1 MKGHSSMFKQGPIV
15 LQKRNEKNPLQV
27 LVYKLWNISSCSEI
41 LVVNVVI
48 QQSRVA
54 NTNIHHRK
62 KHTHNIVIL
71 PRMLKGSKT
80 LHICRPFRPTKTS
93 RNISLMH
100 CSGRVGI
107 SIHLYINSVSGI
119 WFVIISFRRK
129 MV

>member
-1 MKGHSSMFKQGPIV
+1 MKGHSSMFKQGPVV
-15 LQKRNEKNPLQV
+15 LQIRNEKNPLQL
-27 LVYKLWNISSCSEI
+27 LVYNLWISYSCSEI

-62 KHTHNIVIL
+62 KHTHNIATS
-71 PRMLKGSKT
+71 PRMLKGSVI
-80 LHICRPFRPTKTS
+80 LHIHCLFRPTRTS
-93 RNISLMH
+93 RNISSMH
-100 CSGRVGI
+100 VSGRVNI
-107 SIHLYINSVSGI
+107 SLYLHINRVSGI

>member
-1 MKGHSSMFKQGPIV
+1 MKGHLSMFKQGPVV
-15 LQKRNEKNPLQV
+15 LQKRNEKNTLQL
-27 LVYKLWNISSCSEI
+27 LVYNLWIIYSCSEI

-62 KHTHNIVIL
+62 KHTQNIATL
-71 PRMLKGSKT
+71 PRMLKGSVI
-80 LHICRPFRPTKTS
+80 LHICCLFRPTRTS
-93 RNISLMH
+93 RNISSMH
-100 CSGRVGI
+100 CSGRVNI
-107 SIHLYINSVSGI
+107 SLYLYINIVSGI